1 MKPQQYSNHI
11 RYYPPHHFVFYP
23 VVILGLVISVRAIIK
38 HPQDDLE
45 WYMITALWVVI
56 GWLAYMLRQHYAL
69 TVQNR
74 IVRMEMRFR
83 YYVLTQQRLEPLEQQ
98 LSFNQLAA
106 LRFASDNELAE
117 LTARTI
123 REKLTPD
130 QIKKEIKNWL
140 QDEMR
145 V

>member
-11 RYYPPHHFVFYP
+11 RYYPPHHFIFYP
-23 VVILGLVISVRAIIK
+23 IVILGLVISVRGIIK
-38 HPQDDLE
+38 HPEDDLE
-45 WYMITALWVVI
+45 WYMLTALWLMI
-56 GWLAYMLRQHYAL
+56 FWLAYMLRQHYAL
-69 TVQNR
+69 MVQNR

-117 LTARTI
+117 LTTRTL

-140 QDEMR
+140 PDEMR

>member
-1 MKPQQYSNHI
+1 MKQQYSNHI
-11 RYYPPHHFVFYP
+11 RFYPPHHFVFYP
-23 VVILGLVISVRAIIK
+23 VVILGLVISVRGIFK
-38 HPQDDLE
+38 HPEDDLE
-45 WYMITALWVVI
+45 WYMITALWIMI

-69 TVQNR
+69 MVQNR

-83 YYVLTQQRLEPLEQQ
+83 YYTLTQQRLEPLEEQ

-117 LTARTI
+117 LTARTL
-123 REKLTPD
+123 REKLSPD
-130 QIKKEIKNWL
+130 QIKKEVKNWL
-140 QDEMR
+140 PDNMR